1 MSGFTLHSKNGL
13 EWLTAEI
20 LPARHLFTTRAGG
33 VSRGVFESL
42 NLGGSRG
49 DEPAAVLENWRRLS
63 EAAGVDLTRAV
74 RVSQVHGAAV
84 HIARAGE
91 QTGPLGPG
99 VCEADAIVTDT
110 PGLPVLVLIADCV
123 PVLLHDPEAGVGAAA
138 HCGWRSATADILGRT
153 VAEMERL
160 GARRERLRAAVGP
173 AIGPCCFETGPEVYA
188 ALTDWLGGDGGLAR
202 PAAAP
207 GKYLLDLPG
216 ANRARLLQLGLR
228 PEHVALR
235 RECTRC
241 NPARYW
247 SHRRCGAARGTQAAI
262 LVL

>member
-13 EWLTAEI
+13 EWLTADI
-20 LPARHLFTTRAGG
+20 LPVRHLFTTRVGG
-33 VSRGVFESL
+33 VSRGVYESL

-49 DEPAAVLENWRRLS
+49 DEPEAVQENWRRLS
-63 EAAGVDLTRAV
+63 EAVGIDLTRAV
-74 RVSQVHGAAV
+74 RVSQVHGTTV
-84 HIARAGE
+84 HIAHAGE
-91 QTGPLGPG
+91 QTGPFGPG
-99 VCEADAIVTDT
+99 VCQADAIVTAE
-110 PGLPVLVLIADCV
+110 PGLPILVLIADCV
-123 PVLLHDPEAGVGAAA
+123 PVLLYDEQAGVGAAA
-138 HCGWRSATADILGRT
+138 HCGWRSATADILGKT

-160 GARRERLRAAVGP
+160 GARRERLRAAIGP
-173 AIGPCCFETGPEVYA
+173 AIGPCCFETGPEVHA
-188 ALTDWLGGDGGLAR
+188 AMLDWLGSDEGLAR

-216 ANRARLLQLGLR
+216 ANRTRLLQLGLR

-241 NPARYW
+241 NPTRYW
-247 SHRRCGAARGTQAAI
+247 SHRRCGADRGTQAAI